1 MLILT
6 EYVEFLQNM
15 LFSDRICYFF
25 TGNVIFLQD
34 VLNSYINS
42 HVVNWQPTLG
52 HKEQG
57 IQVTVKLISRKNL
70 VGNTAGN
77 CQ

>member
-1 MLILT
+1 MLSS
-6 EYVEFLQNM
+6 F
-15 LFSDRICYFF
+15 RICYFP
-25 TGNVIFLQD
+25 TESVTFLQD
-34 VLNSYINS
+34 MLNSYINS
-42 HVVNWQPTLG
+42 HVSNWQPTLG